1 MLHELP
7 LEVLI
12 LIIIMI
18 LGLSIFIKKLAMP
31 EQYYKNREVFSQKLR
46 ERINITPDYF
56 NVIKE
61 TEPGDIIEET
71 SEDTEGATKPEGR

>member
-1 MLHELP
+1 MLYDLP
-7 LEVLI
+7 LEI
-12 LIIIMI
+12 LVFIIVML

-46 ERINITPDYF
+46 ERINATPDYF

-61 TEPGDIIEET
+61 TEPGDLTNENDSDAEE
-71 SEDTEGATKPEGR
+71 DN